1 MVATRSVVD
10 GLLQVGQP
18 ARVASRTDDRHA
30 HVREFGCAPEAD
42 TAARTRH
49 DRYLHHTSTFVSIA
63 RI

>member
-1 MVATRSVVD
+1 MVFSK
-10 GLLQVGQP
+10 LGQP

-42 TAARTRH
+42 TTARTRH